1 MTLITSCTHSLSE
14 DRRPP
19 PPTSE
24 TQHGVP
30 SSSEP
35 SRDVDVNK
43 RGRHPSQD
51 RVDRQAMMRDNP
63 RIYSYQAQT
72 PGSGPPSSEPS
83 RSVDVGKRDRH
94 RSQDGADSQAMAIDN
109 PRIYPHQG
117 QISPH
122 IVPPIPDANKR
133 DGRRRSPEDGGRRE
147 SKEGADSQAM
157 PIDNPGTYSYQGQLS
172 PSIGSYPPPCELSR
186 RSIYMPVTSFAVLN
200 VTPNPGYNP
209 VGGNQTTPST
219 SAPVRASAGGGY
231 GGFNPTP
238 SYHTGSQTH
247 NMAQG
252 QQLHLGAQVVVPQ
265 STGAYNPHEYQFPPE
280 NPQSQGGRIVSQ
292 PPVSQPPVPQPP
304 VPQPPAPQPPA
315 PQPSV
320 SQPPAPQPPTSGR
333 PPQGT

>member
-1 MTLITSCTHSLSE
+1 MTLITSCPHSLSE

-109 PRIYPHQG
+109 PRIYLHQAQAPRSVPPSSEPSRSVDVSNRDRHRSQGGADSQAMAIDNPRIYPHQG

-157 PIDNPGTYSYQGQLS
+157 TIDNPGTYSYQGQLS

-186 RSIYMPVTSFAVLN
+186 RSILHA
-200 VTPNPGYNP
+200 
-209 VGGNQTTPST
+209 GNLFRST
-219 SAPVRASAGGGY
+219 QCDS
-231 GGFNPTP
+231 
-238 SYHTGSQTH
+238 
-247 NMAQG
+247 
-252 QQLHLGAQVVVPQ
+252 
-265 STGAYNPHEYQFPPE
+265 
-280 NPQSQGGRIVSQ
+280 
-292 PPVSQPPVPQPP
+292 
-304 VPQPPAPQPPA
+304 
-315 PQPSV
+315 
-320 SQPPAPQPPTSGR
+320 
-333 PPQGT
+333 